1 MRIVEFLIRGT
12 LLNKYSLC
20 LEKAKLLSQ
29 QNFLL
34 CAWRMQFNS
43 LVNND
48 RFSQRTGRCVLHET
62 ECKKKKKKKKSL
74 TLASWVRSIN
84 WQKKKLFFIFR
95 GI

>member
-1 MRIVEFLIRGT
+1 M
-12 LLNKYSLC
+12 
-20 LEKAKLLSQ
+20 EKAKLLSQ

-62 ECKKKKKKKKSL
+62 ECKKKKKKKIIDSCLLGEEYK
-74 TLASWVRSIN
+74 LA
-84 WQKKKLFFIFR
+84 KKKAFLYLP
-95 GI
+95 